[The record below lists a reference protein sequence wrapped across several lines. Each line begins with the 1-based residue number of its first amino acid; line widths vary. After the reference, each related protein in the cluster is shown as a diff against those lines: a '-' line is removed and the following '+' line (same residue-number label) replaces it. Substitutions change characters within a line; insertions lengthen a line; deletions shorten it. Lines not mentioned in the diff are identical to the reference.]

1 VGKEI
6 HAAFGNSRWD
16 VDMLAMATHAF
27 AVNPNSDLE
36 TIAQQNGWTIY
47 FPDGTGPR

>member
-1 VGKEI
+1 
-6 HAAFGNSRWD
+6 
-16 VDMLAMATHAF
+16 
-27 AVNPNSDLE
+27 VNPNSDLE